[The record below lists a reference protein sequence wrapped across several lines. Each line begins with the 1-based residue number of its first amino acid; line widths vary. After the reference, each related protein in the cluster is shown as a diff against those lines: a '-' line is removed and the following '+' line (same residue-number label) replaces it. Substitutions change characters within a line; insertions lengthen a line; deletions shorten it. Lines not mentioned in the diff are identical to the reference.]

1 MFLPVQHESADV
13 YISSRIGSL
22 ILAMCL
28 ASAHRGRMVHEFG
41 EVRVAIRRSVDLA
54 CRALAQA
61 RPPAPGSDRSAS
73 PLWLAGITP
82 FIIAQNSLGW
92 GSGNMDQHWEHLF
105 G

>member
-1 MFLPVQHESADV
+1 M
-13 YISSRIGSL
+13 
-22 ILAMCL
+22 AMCL

-54 CRALAQA
+54 WRALAQA
-61 RPPAPGSDRSAS
+61 RPPAAVAHAPGSDRSAS

-92 GSGNMDQHWEHLF
+92 GSGNMDQHREHLF